1 MKREIK
7 FRAWL
12 PKLCKMIYIGSNR
25 NDTAVWIC
33 EGGFNVVDHFTG
45 SPVSLGTDE
54 DGAELMQFTGL
65 HDKNGKEVFA
75 DDIMRVG
82 EYMFRV
88 YAVPGGFS
96 IKAPFWSR
104 DMGELKTGDELIM
117 NPLGEPQNR
126 NNRGPFG

>member
-65 HDKNGKEVFA
+65 RDENGKEIYEG
-75 DDIMRVG
+75 DILDFDEREWGGRFKPEVVWMKNIIGDWNYCGSLSDVKEWRRVIG
-82 EYMFRV
+82 NIYEN
-88 YAVPGGFS
+88 P
-96 IKAPFWSR
+96 
-104 DMGELKTGDELIM
+104 ELLKS
-117 NPLGEPQNR
+117 
-126 NNRGPFG
+126 